1 MLVDGYRFSP
11 ASDAVAYVADEDTNN
26 IDELY
31 LVELASPAVSIKLN
45 GALVAG
51 GDIDRGIAFSLDGA
65 QVVYTADQ
73 DTDEVVELYQVSRAT
88 PGDTD
93 KLNST
98 LTTGGNVLFQGFETS
113 SDGKQLVYLADQDV
127 DEDFELYMVDL
138 ETPGSTV
145 KASPPLPSGGDVARF
160 VLLP

>member
-65 QVVYTADQ
+65 QVVYTAD
-73 DTDEVVELYQVSRAT
+73 
-88 PGDTD
+88 
-93 KLNST
+93 
-98 LTTGGNVLFQGFETS
+98 
-113 SDGKQLVYLADQDV
+113 
-127 DEDFELYMVDL
+127 
-138 ETPGSTV
+138 
-145 KASPPLPSGGDVARF
+145 
-160 VLLP
+160 